1 MFLSFIF
8 VTALAAKLSSAT
20 VGANWLFPDAESG
33 SNLIND
39 VTFPFDLS
47 RAPQQAGF
55 YFAQQFN
62 FDYADD
68 STYSGAQQ
76 FYYDY
81 NQPSAYIGL
90 QPQPRNASGSVIRAA
105 FSSFINGTTTNS
117 SLCYY
122 GADGGPGVSCGVEF
136 NGDYSHKYD
145 CVAET
150 TDGGNTWRGTVVNTN
165 TGAWH
170 SIGEW
175 TLPKKAAGIGPRG
188 LGFAEYYSY
197 PRDQYNTEICNA
209 LPSTEVSFFS
219 PSSSTNRA
227 GEGVIEKPYEYGVCE
242 HRSAFRTWG
251 VSEGYHVKTGFQGQ
265 GRGHWWSW

>member
-20 VGANWLFPDAESG
+20 VGVNWLFPDAESG

-39 VTFPFDLS
+39 VTFPYDLS

-55 YFAQQFN
+55 YFAQQFY
-62 FDYADD
+62 FDYAEDC
-68 STYSGAQQ
+68 
-76 FYYDY
+76 
-81 NQPSAYIGL
+81 AYIGL
-90 QPQPRNASGSVIRAA
+90 QPQPKNASGSVIRAV
-105 FSSFINGTTTNS
+105 FSSFINGTTTKS
-117 SLCYY
+117 PLCYN
-122 GADGGPGVSCGVEF
+122 GADYGPGVSCAVEF

-150 TDGGNTWRGTVVNTN
+150 TDGGSTWRGTVVNTN

-175 TLPKKAAGIGPRG
+175 TLPKKAAGIEPRG
-188 LGFAEYYSY
+188 LGFAEYYLY
-197 PRDQYNTEICNA
+197 PRDQYNKETCNAMPTTEI
-209 LPSTEVSFFS
+209 SFFS
-219 PSSSTNRA
+219 PSSSTNGA
-227 GEGVIEKPYEYGVCE
+227 GEGVLEKPYEYGVCE

-251 VSEGYHVKTGFQGQ
+251 VSEGYHVKTGF
-265 GRGHWWSW
+265 